1 MGPTRPPGSGQRSTH
16 GKVAPAPLNVLSSAD
31 GGIFALNQARQ
42 LSRGWHY
49 PAAGGR
55 HEEPWFE
62 HHVKSL
68 LASAHSGGSF
78 ALPLYSG
85 DAIEVI
91 RKVLEEAF
99 EDRLSVEGLHVCC
112 GWLNPLTDPP
122 ADVKQSV
129 PNAFWLTGAT
139 STDHNPVYG
148 GPPSEGPACLR
159 WELLAEACK
168 MRTRVRFLVPSDL
181 CPDPAERWYIEMK
194 ASTAQAAYADA
205 LKVSNRSEVLDLMI
219 GPLHNGTVYS
229 VDVTEGGWK
238 HARGVVTDLTKPF
251 LATGWPLGAADSAT
265 AAAGNEPSE
274 EECATRQFKLDHS
287 PDGFGHYM
295 KSGKHWH
302 KLTDFQFTGLE
313 CVMRREAAGGD
324 DEPTLTRVW
333 NCLKRDGKTVTVPLC
348 QEKLRKASISDKFL
362 SVDPELCVTSKLTVP
377 VLDDLYA
384 QMPKPPSRTAPLR
397 FGTQPNGDRLYKDH
411 VLPADGSAPV
421 PHSERGLYLDDSYF
435 KKELG
440 LGVDAYPTLLHV
452 PLAEGR
458 HACFRLMTDN
468 WETVFGSNFVPA
480 WLSMAYGVAGFHYCH
495 YQEALGSWPLCYAY
509 GGPDTAKTT
518 SSNIVKSLTGVKS
531 ALLAGSS
538 ITEPKLAQALSAR
551 ADLCV
556 VVDDFKPKKDDERM
570 ETASRMLAARS
581 ERSNMLTSFRP
592 HSALLVSVRDSPPP
606 TPPAPG
612 PTLDTPRT
620 PCMPAPPHT
629 RSTRRRQRRTDPT
642 PTSREPAAPWWPP
655 GLAGRGSACL
665 PPAQTPSYASYPP
678 PASCSAGG
686 CARSSDSTDTRA
698 R

>member
-1 MGPTRPPGSGQRSTH
+1 MGPPRPPGSGQRSTH
-16 GKVAPAPLNVLSSAD
+16 GKVAPAPLNLLSSAD
-31 GGIFALNQARQ
+31 GGLFALSQARQ
-42 LSRGWHY
+42 LTLGWHY

-62 HHVKSL
+62 RHVKSL

-78 ALPLYSG
+78 ALSLYDG
-85 DAIEVI
+85 TGIEVI

-99 EDRLSVEGLHVCC
+99 EGRLPVEGLHVCC

-129 PNAFWLTGAT
+129 PNAFWPTGAT
-139 STDHNPVYG
+139 TTGNNPVYG

-159 WELLAEACK
+159 WELLPEACK
-168 MRTRVRFLVPSDL
+168 MRTLVRFLVPSDL

-194 ASTAQAAYADA
+194 AATAQAAYADA

-219 GPLHNGTVYS
+219 GPLHNGTLYS
-229 VDVTEGGWK
+229 VDVTESGWK

-251 LATGWPLGAADSAT
+251 LATGWPLGATDTSAV
-265 AAAGNEPSE
+265 AGNEPSE
-274 EECATRQFKLDHS
+274 EECATAQFKLDHT
-287 PDGFGHYM
+287 PDAFGHYTM
-295 KSGKHWH
+295 RGKHWH
-302 KLTDFQFTGLE
+302 KLSDFQITGLE
-313 CVMRREAAGGD
+313 CTMVREAAGGD
-324 DEPTLTRVW
+324 EEPTLTRVL
-333 NCLKRDGKTVTVPLC
+333 NCLKQDGTTVTVPICLD
-348 QEKLRKASISDKFL
+348 KLAGRSISDKFT
-362 SVDPELCVTSKLTVP
+362 SVDPELSVTSKLTVGA
-377 VLDDLYA
+377 LTDLFA
-384 QMPKPPSRTAPLR
+384 SLPTPPSRTAPLR
-397 FGTQPNGDRLYKDH
+397 FGTQPDGSRLYSDC

-421 PHSERGLYLDDSYF
+421 PLTEAGLYLDESYF
-435 KKELG
+435 KKGLG
-440 LGVDAYPTLLHV
+440 LGIGDYPTLLHV

-495 YQEALGSWPLCYAY
+495 YQEVLGSWPLCYAY
-509 GGPDTAKTT
+509 GGPDTGKTT
-518 SSNIVKSLTGVKS
+518 SSDIVKSLTGVQS

-551 ADLCV
+551 ADLCL
-556 VVDDFKPKKDDERM
+556 VVDDFKPKKEDERM

-581 ERSNMLTSFRP
+581 ERSNMQSSFRP

-606 TPPAPG
+606 TPPAAG
-612 PTLDTPRT
+612 PNLDTPRT

-629 RSTRRRQRRTDPT
+629 QSTRRRQRHIDPT
-642 PTSREPAAPWWPP
+642 PTSREPTAPWWPP
-655 GLAGRGSACL
+655 GPAGRGSACL

-678 PASCSAGG
+678 PASCSADG
-686 CARSSDSTDTRA
+686 CARSSDSSDTRA